1 LPGDTEGQSIKLR
14 INNMICTVRDEHI
27 RKLIMEDI
35 SMTWKCTLDDGTI
48 VWGDYE
54 RPGVAES
61 PWVRLQKFC
70 KENGRCIAKA
80 QVIVMGAPEEI
91 VFEDEDG
98 LDGFFI
104 ARGFSKD
111 IDMVTGDGPSYQH
124 MTFGLLED
132 DLERVDIKKYSW
144 PECEFE
150 DFSQKRKATQE
161 NLSFMIWRDGETKKQ
176 SEQVQVTLNG

>member
-1 LPGDTEGQSIKLR
+1 
-14 INNMICTVRDEHI
+14 MICTVRDEHI

-54 RPGVAES
+54 RPGVQES
-61 PWVRLQKFC
+61 PWIRLQKFC
-70 KENGRCIAKA
+70 EENGRCVSKA
-80 QVIVMGAPEEI
+80 QVIVMGAPEEV
-91 VFEDEDG
+91 VFESENG

-124 MTFGLLED
+124 MTFGLLND
-132 DLERVDIKKYSW
+132 NLEVEVKKYIW
-144 PECEFE
+144 PECEFME
-150 DFSQKRKATQE
+150 FTQKRMMTQE
-161 NLSFMIWRDGETKKQ
+161 NLSWMIWRNGETKKQ
-176 SEQVQVTLNG
+176 NEQVQVTLNG

>member
-1 LPGDTEGQSIKLR
+1 
-14 INNMICTVRDEHI
+14 MICTVRDDHI

-35 SMTWKCTLDDGTI
+35 SMTWKCTLNDGTI

-54 RPGVAES
+54 RPGVEES
-61 PWVRLQKFC
+61 PWIRLQRYCEDQNK
-70 KENGRCIAKA
+70 CICKA

-91 VFEDEDG
+91 VFEDENG

-104 ARGFSKD
+104 ARGFSRD
-111 IDMVTGDGPSYQH
+111 IDMATGEGPTFQH

-132 DLERVDIKKYSW
+132 NLEFVDVKKYSW

-150 DFSQKRKATQE
+150 EFSQRRQATQE
-161 NLSFMIWRDGETKKQ
+161 NLSFMIWRDGETKKS

>member
-1 LPGDTEGQSIKLR
+1 
-14 INNMICTVRDEHI
+14 
-27 RKLIMEDI
+27 MEDI
-35 SMTWKCTLDDGTI
+35 SMTWKCTLDDGTV

-54 RPGVAES
+54 RPGVEIS
-61 PWVRLQKFC
+61 PWVRLQEHCAK
-70 KENGRCIAKA
+70 NGRHICKA

-91 VFEDEDG
+91 VFEDENG

-104 ARGFSKD
+104 ARGFSRD
-111 IDMVTGDGPSYQH
+111 IDMQTGEGPTFQH

-132 DLERVDIKKYSW
+132 NLEFVDVKKYSW

-150 DFSQKRKATQE
+150 EFSQRRQATQE
-161 NLSFMIWRDGETKKQ
+161 NLSFMIWRNGETKKS

>member
-1 LPGDTEGQSIKLR
+1 
-14 INNMICTVRDEHI
+14 MICTVRDEHI

-35 SMTWKCTLDDGTI
+35 SMTWKCTLDDGTV

-54 RPGVAES
+54 RPGVETS
-61 PWVRLQKFC
+61 PWIRLQEYC
-70 KENGRCIAKA
+70 KDNSRCVCKA

-104 ARGFSKD
+104 ARGFSRD
-111 IDMVTGDGPSYQH
+111 IDMQTGEGPTYQH
-124 MTFGLLED
+124 MTFGLLAD
-132 DLERVDIKKYSW
+132 DTEFVNIRKYSW

-150 DFSQKRKATQE
+150 EFSQQRLATEE
-161 NLSFMIWRDGETKKQ
+161 NLSFMIRRNGETKK
-176 SEQVQVTLNG
+176 SIE